1 MTRTTNQLIITGA
14 TQAARFSTRHAWFV
28 ILAFLCVAILS
39 TTYFASHFAITT
51 DSNQLLST
59 SLPWRQQERTLDRA
73 FPWRIDQVI
82 AVIDATTP
90 EAAEEAANTLAEDL
104 SHHTDVIRTV
114 SRPDGDEFFA
124 RNGIL
129 FRSLDEVRRDAND
142 LIGAQPFLGTL
153 SADPTLRGVLRTLSQ
168 SVEGFRLGKTK
179 LEDLRPALTQVA
191 DGLETLSS
199 GKHPAFSWRKLITGR
214 TPELSDLRR
223 FINIQPVLDF
233 HDLQPGRKA
242 TERIRASAVRLGLTP
257 ERGVKVRLTGS
268 VALADEEFSTIADG
282 AALNGIIT
290 LLLVLLVLWL
300 ALRKVQ
306 IILAVFVNLLAGL
319 IITAGGGLLMVGTL
333 NLISV
338 AFAVLFVGLG
348 VDFGIQFSV
357 RYRAERF
364 ESRELESALLGT
376 AKGLASPLLLAAA
389 SIAAGFYSFL
399 PTAYVGLSEL
409 GLIAGTGMII
419 AFATTVTLLPALL
432 AVLKP
437 PGEPEPIGYAVLA
450 PVDRFLET
458 QRKWVVGTTL
468 AVTILGLP
476 LLTGLR
482 FDFNPLDLRSR
493 DSESVATLLDLMTDP
508 DTSPNTLDILEGNA
522 TRASALAERLRQLP
536 EVEHVVT
543 LQSFVPKDQAEKLAI
558 IDDASFF
565 LRNTIDPD
573 QIDPKP
579 TPADTLAAIETTAHD
594 LRSAAA
600 DSDNSP
606 AAVQTRRLAD
616 ALTTLATQPPAKREE
631 AEQVFVVPLVTTL
644 RQVRSLLTA
653 EHVTIETLPQS
664 LTQRWVSADGLN
676 RVEVAPSGDGN
687 DNDTLER
694 FVVAVRNVAPDAA
707 GKPVFVIEA
716 AATIVRAFMQA
727 AIWSVASIAL
737 ILFITLRRWSHVAL
751 TLVPLFVAIVVTL
764 EICVLIGLPL
774 NFANIIALPLLLGVG
789 VAFKIYYI
797 MAWRSGERN
806 FLQSSLTRAV
816 IFSACTTA
824 TAFGS
829 LWFSHHPGTSSMG
842 KLMALCL
849 LTTLAAAVLFQPA
862 LLATQT
868 KASSSKHTA

>member
-1 MTRTTNQLIITGA
+1 MTRTANQLAITGT
-14 TQAARFSTRHAWFV
+14 TQAVRFSTRHAWFV
-28 ILAFLCVAILS
+28 ILAFLFVAILS
-39 TTYFASHFAITT
+39 TAYFASHFAITT
-51 DSNQLLST
+51 DSNQLLSN
-59 SLPWRQQERTLDRA
+59 SLPWRQQERALDRA
-73 FPWRIDQVI
+73 FPWRIDQIV
-82 AVIDATTP
+82 AVIDASTP
-90 EAAEEAANTLAEDL
+90 EAAEEAANILTDDL

-114 SRPDGDEFFA
+114 TRPDGGEFFA

-168 SVEGFRLGKTK
+168 SVEGLRVGKTK
-179 LEDLRPALTQVA
+179 LEDLRPALTA
-191 DGLETLSS
+191 IGDALETLSN

-214 TPELSDLRR
+214 PAEPSDLRR
-223 FINIQPVLDF
+223 FINIQPILDF

-242 TERIRASAVRLGLTP
+242 TERIRTSAVRLGLTP

-290 LLLVLLVLWL
+290 LSLVLLVLWL
-300 ALRKVQ
+300 ALRKAQ

-319 IITAGGGLLMVGTL
+319 IVTAGVGLLMVGTL

-437 PGEPEPIGYAVLA
+437 PGELEPIGYAALE
-450 PVDRFLET
+450 PVNRFLET

-493 DSESVATLLDLMTDP
+493 DSESVATLLDLMADP

-543 LQSFVPKDQAEKLAI
+543 LQSFVPKDQDEKLAI

-565 LRNTIDPD
+565 LRNTLDPD
-573 QIDPKP
+573 QIEPKP
-579 TPADTLAAIETTAHD
+579 TPTDTLAAIETTAHD

-616 ALTTLATQPPAKREE
+616 ALTTLATQPQAKREE
-631 AEQVFVVPLVTTL
+631 AERIFVVPLVTTL

-653 EHVTIETLPQS
+653 EHVTIETLPPS
-664 LTQRWVSADGLN
+664 LTRRWVSADGLN

-687 DNDTLER
+687 DNETLER

-716 AATIVRAFMQA
+716 AATIVKAFMQA

-751 TLVPLFVAIVVTL
+751 TLVPLLVAIVVTL
-764 EICVLIGLPL
+764 EICVLIGLQL

-797 MAWRSGERN
+797 MAWRAGERN

-816 IFSACTTA
+816 IFSASTTA

-849 LTTLAAAVLFQPA
+849 ITTLAAAVLFQPA

-868 KASSSKHTA
+868 KGNSSKQAA